1 MPLPGSWASVFDS
14 ALSRLD
20 FVGLLAALHQL
31 LGLELEVIIYLPK
44 GSFAAGFQARLMTVA
59 ELPPDCEAVTLR
71 FKGDEML
78 TLAPDEVVIH
88 CGLSRRRGEPTR
100 WIEVD
105 VQHGPNVV
113 IEEAVRQ
120 S

>member
-1 MPLPGSWASVFDS
+1 MLRSWAGVFDS
-14 ALSRLD
+14 AVSRLD
-20 FVGLLAALHQL
+20 FVGLLAAFHQL
-31 LGLELEVIIYLPK
+31 LGVELDVVIYLPE

-78 TLAPDEVVIH
+78 TLAPDEVVLH
-88 CGLSRRRGEPTR
+88 CGLSRRRGESTP

-105 VQHGPNVV
+105 VQHGPTVV
-113 IEEAVRQ
+113 IEEAVRN